1 MKSSNYIGQK
11 FNVGDRVKEAPA
23 FGMDQDGYKRR
34 EGVVTDFFTKKNR
47 LGREQFY
54 YEVLWDGHQR
64 STQRVQHRLTQEGVA

>member
-23 FGMDQDGYKRR
+23 FGMDQDGYARR
-34 EGVVTDFFTKKNR
+34 KGIVKDCFVKKNKV
-47 LGREQFY
+47 GREQFY

-64 STQRVQHRLTQEGVA
+64 TTQRVQHRLTQEGVA